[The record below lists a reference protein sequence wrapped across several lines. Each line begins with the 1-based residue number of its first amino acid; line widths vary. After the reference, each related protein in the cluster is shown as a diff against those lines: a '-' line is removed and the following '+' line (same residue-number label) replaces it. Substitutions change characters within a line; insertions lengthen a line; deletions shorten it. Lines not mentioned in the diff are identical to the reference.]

1 MAGELL
7 EAKDE
12 TSILEAPFHAWWI
25 RTFMAGTNMKDGC
38 DVHAAARHCDAI
50 FTTSRSRINS
60 VVREVS
66 SDVQAG
72 HVAKRPRLED
82 EAGEG

>member
-25 RTFMAGTNMKDGC
+25 RTFTAGTNMKDGC

-50 FTTSRSRINS
+50 TSFI
-60 VVREVS
+60 
-66 SDVQAG
+66 A
-72 HVAKRPRLED
+72 
-82 EAGEG
+82 